1 MKDITSNEMIFVLS
15 IFKSPEKHYNAN
27 SLAKLMGISRMGALK
42 IAKRLEKERIISS
55 EELGKAKFYKL
66 NLENDYVRAYV
77 KFLLKREAEH
87 AHPYIKVWIEDIRKI
102 KSAVVAILFGSVLR
116 KHKEARDIDVM
127 LMINPKNYRKAQ
139 KEISEID
146 ALNTKK
152 IHPMYQTKED
162 FIKNLKKEDKPLL
175 SAIKGIVVFGE
186 DTIIDSINRS
196 LPK

>member
-1 MKDITSNEMIFVLS
+1 MSKTTLFFFS
-15 IFKSPEKHYNAN
+15 
-27 SLAKLMGISRMGALK
+27 
-42 IAKRLEKERIISS
+42 
-55 EELGKAKFYKL
+55 
-66 NLENDYVRAYV
+66 
-77 KFLLKREAEH
+77 FLLKREAEQ
-87 AHPYIKVWIEDIRKI
+87 ANPYVKVWVSDIKKI
-102 KSAVVAILFGSVLR
+102 KSADVAILFGSVLR

-127 LMINPKNYRKAQ
+127 LIINPKNYKKVQ

-186 DTIIDSINRS
+186 DMIIDSINRS